1 MGDEEVKKRRVYIG
15 TSISEVELEEA
26 IDGDL
31 FALVKMTVGMRGIF
45 FSGLLRKLEERL
57 EYCDEPEKQRKLQDN
72 IQKIKSLL

>member
-1 MGDEEVKKRRVYIG
+1 MADDSRGKRRVYIG
-15 TSISEVELEEA
+15 TSISEEELEEA

-31 FALVKMTVGMRGIF
+31 FALVKMTVGVRGIF
-45 FSGLLRKLEERL
+45 LSGLLRKLEERL